1 MPSIFTSLIIGD
13 NEALAR
19 TPVDVYRG
27 LVQTQLDDKIAEQIN
42 SVVSRFTDFVFAGE
56 KLSIHLNRFLD
67 LTTRLIALIDSETSA
82 NQSHLT
88 MSVDL
93 LDYLTSASKWWTVTR
108 QEPSIALRPPSREAR
123 GFIKSIADLHVG
135 GTTLQRISGSTD
147 KLSRFLE
154 EHEIE
159 KSGEVERLCNG
170 MLSAW
175 ALLSAFACKGQG
187 RNVASEADFETAYDV
202 VRILLFYVSLDDFKA
217 LSIVRQLGTHTL
229 LPKAASV
236 NFSPGFEKKLNA
248 SVAANLEKEHGEHLI
263 QMAKATSGASRSI
276 LTNSLR
282 LLGQLQAVNQ
292 GIERLEEE
300 HYDAIIVGALDLIE
314 SVGVSSD
321 FLQNDSSA
329 VTIFKSLRPGDGVD
343 ERIQLLIRRLEGLIV
358 DSTGNRDFLLQYA
371 RLVPRLIA
379 LILLLASN
387 TKDAP
392 TTPIEDYDIKRGLI
406 LLYKLISG

>member
-1 MPSIFTSLIIGD
+1 
-13 NEALAR
+13 LAR

-27 LVQTQLDDKIAEQIN
+27 LVHTQLDDKISEQIN

-67 LTTRLIALIDSETSA
+67 LTTRLIALLDSEIHA
-82 NQSHLT
+82 NHNHLT

-108 QEPSIALRPPSREAR
+108 QEPGIVLRPPSREAR
-123 GFIKSIADLHVG
+123 GFIKSIADIHVG
-135 GTTLQRISGSTD
+135 GTTLQRISGATD
-147 KLSRFLE
+147 KLSRFLD

-187 RNVASEADFETAYDV
+187 RNVATEADFETAYDV
-202 VRILLFYVSLDDFKA
+202 VRILLFYVSLDDFNA
-217 LSIVRQLGTHTL
+217 LSVVRQLGSHTL

-236 NFSPGFEKKLNA
+236 NFSPGFEKKLNE
-248 SVAANLEKEHGEHLI
+248 SVAASLEKEYGAHLI

-282 LLGQLQAVNQ
+282 LLAQLQAVKL

-300 HYDAIIVGALDLIE
+300 HYDATIIGALELIE
-314 SVGVSSD
+314 KVGVSAD
-321 FLQNDSSA
+321 FLQNDTTAIS
-329 VTIFKSLRPGDGVD
+329 IFKNLCPGDGVD
-343 ERIQLLIRRLEGLIV
+343 ERIQLLVRRLEGLIV
-358 DSTGNRDFLLQYA
+358 DSTGNKDFLLQYA

-387 TKDAP
+387 TKDSP
-392 TTPIEDYDIKRGLI
+392 SDPIEDSDIKRGLI
-406 LLYKLISG
+406 LLYKLING

>member
-1 MPSIFTSLIIGD
+1 
-13 NEALAR
+13 
-19 TPVDVYRG
+19 
-27 LVQTQLDDKIAEQIN
+27 
-42 SVVSRFTDFVFAGE
+42 
-56 KLSIHLNRFLD
+56 
-67 LTTRLIALIDSETSA
+67 
-82 NQSHLT
+82 HLT

-108 QEPSIALRPPSREAR
+108 QEPSIVLRPPSREAR

-276 LTNSLR
+276 LTNSLK

-300 HYDAIIVGALDLIE
+300 HYDAIIVGALDLVE

-329 VTIFKSLRPGDGVD
+329 VAIFKSLRPGDGVD

-379 LILLLASN
+379 LILLLASS

-392 TTPIEDYDIKRGLI
+392 NTPIEDSDIKRGLI

>member
-1 MPSIFTSLIIGD
+1 
-13 NEALAR
+13 LAR

-27 LVQTQLDDKIAEQIN
+27 LVQTQLDDKIMGQIDT
-42 SVVSRFTDFVFAGE
+42 VVSRFTDFVFAGE

-67 LTTRLIALIDSETSA
+67 LTTRLIALLDSETIV

-93 LDYLTSASKWWTVTR
+93 LDYLTSTSKWWIVTR
-108 QEPSIALRPPSREAR
+108 REPGIILKTPSREAR
-123 GFIKSIADLHVG
+123 SFIKSIADLHVG
-135 GTTLQRISGSTD
+135 GSTLQRISGATD
-147 KLSRFLE
+147 KLSKFLE

-159 KSGEVERLCNG
+159 SSGEVERFCNG

-187 RNVASEADFETAYDV
+187 RNVTTEADFETSYDV
-202 VRILLFYVSLDDFKA
+202 VRILLFYVTLDDYKA
-217 LSIVRQLGTHTL
+217 LSVVRQLGTHTL

-236 NFSPGFEKKLNA
+236 TFSPGFEKKLNV
-248 SVAANLEKEHGEHLI
+248 SVAASLEKEHGENLI

-282 LLGQLQAVNQ
+282 LLGQLQAVKLD
-292 GIERLEEE
+292 IDRLEEE
-300 HYDAIIVGALDLIE
+300 HYDAIIVGALELIE

-321 FLQNDSSA
+321 FLQDDSSA
-329 VTIFKSLRPGDGVD
+329 ISIFKNLRPGDGVD
-343 ERIQLLIRRLEGLIV
+343 ERIQFLIRRLEGLIV
-358 DSTGNRDFLLQYA
+358 DSTGNKDFLLQYT
-371 RLVPRLIA
+371 RIVPRLIA
-379 LILLLASN
+379 LMLLFASN
-387 TKDAP
+387 TKDSPTAP
-392 TTPIEDYDIKRGLI
+392 LEDSDMKRGLI

>member
-1 MPSIFTSLIIGD
+1 
-13 NEALAR
+13 LAR

-27 LVQTQLDDKIAEQIN
+27 LVQTQLDDKIMGQIDT
-42 SVVSRFTDFVFAGE
+42 VVSRFTDFVFAGE

-67 LTTRLIALIDSETSA
+67 LTTRLIALLDSETIV

-93 LDYLTSASKWWTVTR
+93 LDYLTSTSKWWIVTR
-108 QEPSIALRPPSREAR
+108 REPGIILKPPSREAR
-123 GFIKSIADLHVG
+123 SFIKSIADLHVG
-135 GTTLQRISGSTD
+135 GSTLQRISGATD
-147 KLSRFLE
+147 KLSKFLE

-159 KSGEVERLCNG
+159 SSGEVERFCNG

-187 RNVASEADFETAYDV
+187 RNVTTEADFETSYDV
-202 VRILLFYVSLDDFKA
+202 VRILLFYVTLDDYKA
-217 LSIVRQLGTHTL
+217 LSVVRQLGTHTL

-236 NFSPGFEKKLNA
+236 TFSPGFEKKLNA
-248 SVAANLEKEHGEHLI
+248 SVAASLEKEHGEHLI

-282 LLGQLQAVNQ
+282 LLGQLQAVKLD
-292 GIERLEEE
+292 IDRLEEE
-300 HYDAIIVGALDLIE
+300 HYDAIIVGALELIE

-321 FLQNDSSA
+321 FLQDDSSA
-329 VTIFKSLRPGDGVD
+329 ISIFKNLRPGDGVD

-358 DSTGNRDFLLQYA
+358 DSTGNKDFLLQYT
-371 RLVPRLIA
+371 RIVPRLIA
-379 LILLLASN
+379 LMLLFASN
-387 TKDAP
+387 TKDSPTAP
-392 TTPIEDYDIKRGLI
+392 LEDSDMKRGLI